1 MNLPERSTATTT
13 PIQTSTS
20 HSCSVVYRH
29 VCHMD
34 RLEPS
39 SKELD
44 GQDGSIL
51 TRNIVRRP
59 RSIQQRLGRCSARR
73 RECTSFLTQ
82 FYAHVNREKVKN
94 GRISTRFWLRAPL
107 VPAMSLR
114 KPAWEISS
122 ELDSFHGYTT
132 MSSTFRRKST
142 PLSATQ
148 STCSLAALSLFEN
161 PSKRLW
167 VTNCPLHSG
176 GHWYQP

>member
-1 MNLPERSTATTT
+1 
-13 PIQTSTS
+13 
-20 HSCSVVYRH
+20 
-29 VCHMD
+29 MD

-44 GQDGSIL
+44 GQDGSIFA
-51 TRNIVRRP
+51 RDIVC
-59 RSIQQRLGRCSARR
+59 RSRSFQQSLGRCRTCRR
-73 RECTSFLTQ
+73 KCTSFLTQ

-94 GRISTRFWLRAPL
+94 GRISTPFWLRAPL
-107 VPAMSLR
+107 APAMSLR

-122 ELDSFHGYTT
+122 ELDSFHGYTMT
-132 MSSTFRRKST
+132 SSTFRRMST

-148 STCSLAALSLFEN
+148 STCSLAGLSLSEN

-167 VTNCPLHSG
+167 VTSYLSHWG